1 MKTGQLSAEIFRNNR
16 TDTVLT
22 LVRRVVANF
31 NFGNLQN
38 HLSGFILFCFF
49 FQRPFLVHIK
59 CFVPPGFR
67 FEFSFSLL

>member
-1 MKTGQLSAEIFRNNR
+1 MKTGQLSVEIFRNNR

-49 FQRPFLVHIK
+49 SEGHLVHIK